1 MSLIQKYFS
10 AISESVVINPERIK
24 KTLNNVSQ
32 MDTFKI
38 KKNDNTLGSEGGGL
52 NRLGVKIIILRRE
65 YNAFSI

>member
-24 KTLNNVSQ
+24 KTLNNVLQ

-38 KKNDNTLGSEGGGL
+38 KND
-52 NRLGVKIIILRRE
+52 
-65 YNAFSI
+65 F